1 MPITLGCIADDFTGA
16 TDLANMLVKGGLKTI
31 QLLGNP
37 SKEDVVPSVDAVII
51 ALKTRTIPVEEAI
64 EQSLQALNWLKN
76 AGAKQFFFKYCST
89 FDSTDEGNIGP
100 VIDALMEALETQFT
114 IACPAFP
121 ETERTI
127 FKGHLFVGD
136 KLLSDSPMKDHP
148 LTPMTDS
155 NLVSTLSRQTS
166 QKVGLVEYK
175 DILAG
180 PSAIR
185 KAFDQLQKEDV
196 AIAVTDVLNDEHLY
210 FLGEAV
216 KDFKLI
222 TGGSGIALGL
232 PSQFKSRNNHQE
244 ETRAHSLPKVLGKE
258 LVLSGS
264 CSEMTLAQV
273 DEFSKRYSTLKLN
286 PIELAENN
294 SALANAVDW
303 VIQAKGE
310 EPILVY
316 ASAPPD
322 AVKQAQKKLGRD
334 LASSTV
340 ESALAKI
347 AHAAVQNGFRR
358 IVVAGGETAGA
369 VVSNLGIKGI
379 MIGEQIDPGVP
390 TTVSIGNPSIGL
402 VLKSGNFGSADFF
415 EKALK
420 VMP

>member
-31 QLLGNP
+31 QLLGTP
-37 SKEDVVPSVDAVII
+37 SKNDVVPSVDAVII
-51 ALKTRTIPVEEAI
+51 ALKTRTIPVGDAI
-64 EQSLQALNWLKN
+64 EQSLQAMNWLKT

-100 VIDALMEALETQFT
+100 VIDALMAGLETQFT

-166 QKVGLVEYK
+166 QKVGLVEYTN
-175 DILAG
+175 ISRG
-180 PSAIR
+180 PTEIR
-185 KAFDQLQKEDV
+185 KAFNQLQKGGV

-232 PSQFKSRNNHQE
+232 PSQLNSHKNHKE
-244 ETRAHSLPKVLGKE
+244 ETTVHKLPEVLGKE
-258 LVLSGS
+258 LILSGS

-273 DEFSKRYSTLKLN
+273 NEFSKKYCTLKLN
-286 PIELAENN
+286 PVELAESN
-294 SALANAVDW
+294 SALDNAVDW
-303 VIQAKGE
+303 VIQAKGK

-322 AVKQAQKKLGRD
+322 AVKEAQQKLGRD

-340 ESALAKI
+340 ENALAKI
-347 AHAAVQNGFRR
+347 ARAAVQNGFRR

-369 VVSNLGIKGI
+369 VVSKLGIKGI

>member
-294 SALANAVDW
+294 SALANAVNW
-303 VIQAKGE
+303 VIQAKVE

-340 ESALAKI
+340 ENALAKI
-347 AHAAVQNGFRR
+347 ALAAVQNGFRR

-390 TTVSIGNPSIGL
+390 TTVSIGDPSIGL

-415 EKALK
+415 EKAFK

>member
-31 QLLGNP
+31 QLLGTP
-37 SKEDVVPSVDAVII
+37 RKSDVVPSVDAVII

-64 EQSLQALNWLKN
+64 EQSLRALNWLKS
-76 AGAKQFFFKYCST
+76 AGAEKFFFKYCST
-89 FDSTDEGNIGP
+89 FDSTDDGNIGP
-100 VIDALMEALETQFT
+100 VIDALMADLETPFT

-136 KLLSDSPMKDHP
+136 KLLSDSPMRYHP

-166 QKVGLVEYK
+166 QKVGLVQYT
-175 DILAG
+175 DILGG
-180 PSAIR
+180 PSEIR
-185 KAFDQLQKEDV
+185 KAFDQLRKEDV
-196 AIAVTDVLNDEHLY
+196 AIAITDVLNDEHLY

-232 PSQFKSRNNHQE
+232 PSQLKSRNNHKE
-244 ETRAHSLPKVLGKE
+244 KITAHKLPKVLGKE
-258 LVLSGS
+258 LILSGS

-273 DEFSKRYSTLKLN
+273 NEFSKKYRTLKLN
-286 PIELAENN
+286 PIELAESN
-294 SALANAVDW
+294 SSLDNAVDW

-322 AVKQAQKKLGRD
+322 AVNEAQTRLGRD

-340 ESALAKI
+340 ENALAKI
-347 AHAAVQNGFRR
+347 ASAAVQNGFRR

>member
-244 ETRAHSLPKVLGKE
+244 ETRAHSLPNVLGKE

-303 VIQAKGE
+303 VIQAKGK

-340 ESALAKI
+340 ENALAKI
-347 AHAAVQNGFRR
+347 ALAAVQNGFRR

-390 TTVSIGNPSIGL
+390 TTVSIGDPSIGL

-415 EKALK
+415 EKAFK

>member
-180 PSAIR
+180 PYAIR

-258 LVLSGS
+258 IVLSGS

-294 SALANAVDW
+294 SALANAVNW
-303 VIQAKGE
+303 VIQAKVE

-340 ESALAKI
+340 ENALAKI
-347 AHAAVQNGFRR
+347 ALAAVQNGFRR
-358 IVVAGGETAGA
+358 IVIAGGETAGA

-390 TTVSIGNPSIGL
+390 TTVSIGDPSIGL

-415 EKALK
+415 EKAFE

>member
-294 SALANAVDW
+294 SALANSVDW

-340 ESALAKI
+340 ENALAKI
-347 AHAAVQNGFRR
+347 ALAAVQNGFRR

-390 TTVSIGNPSIGL
+390 TTVSIGDPSIGL

-415 EKALK
+415 EKAFE

>member
-1 MPITLGCIADDFTGA
+1 MAITLGCIADDFTGA

-31 QLLGNP
+31 QLLGTP
-37 SKEDVVPSVDAVII
+37 GKSDVVPSVDAVII

-64 EQSLQALNWLKN
+64 EQSLRALNWLKS
-76 AGAKQFFFKYCST
+76 AGAEKFFFKYCST
-89 FDSTDEGNIGP
+89 FDSTDDGNIGP
-100 VIDALMEALETQFT
+100 VIDALMADLETPFT

-136 KLLSDSPMKDHP
+136 KLLSDSPMKYHP

-166 QKVGLVEYK
+166 QKVGLVQYT
-175 DILAG
+175 DILGG
-180 PSAIR
+180 PSEIR
-185 KAFDQLQKEDV
+185 KAFDQLRKEDV
-196 AIAVTDVLNDEHLY
+196 AIAITDVLNDEHLY

-232 PSQFKSRNNHQE
+232 PSQLKSRKNHKE
-244 ETRAHSLPKVLGKE
+244 KIAAHKLPKVLGKE
-258 LVLSGS
+258 LILSGS

-273 DEFSKRYSTLKLN
+273 NEFSKRYRTLKLN
-286 PIELAENN
+286 PIELAESN
-294 SALANAVDW
+294 SSLNNAVDW
-303 VIQAKGE
+303 VIQAKGK

-322 AVKQAQKKLGRD
+322 AVNEAQKRLGRD
-334 LASSTV
+334 LASSIV
-340 ESALAKI
+340 ENALAKI
-347 AHAAVQNGFRR
+347 ASAAVQNGFRR

-390 TTVSIGNPSIGL
+390 TTVSIGNPTIGL
-402 VLKSGNFGSADFF
+402 VLKSGNFGSVNFF

>member
-273 DEFSKRYSTLKLN
+273 DEFSKRYSTLKLD

-340 ESALAKI
+340 ENALAKI
-347 AHAAVQNGFRR
+347 ALAAVQNGFRR

-390 TTVSIGNPSIGL
+390 TTVSIGDPSIGL

-415 EKALK
+415 EKAFK

>member
-31 QLLGNP
+31 QLLGTP
-37 SKEDVVPSVDAVII
+37 SKNDVVPSVDAVII
-51 ALKTRTIPVEEAI
+51 ALKTRTIPVEDAI
-64 EQSLQALNWLKN
+64 EQSLQAMNWLKN

-100 VIDALMEALETQFT
+100 VIDALMAGLETQFT

-166 QKVGLVEYK
+166 QKVGLVEYTN
-175 DILAG
+175 ISGG
-180 PSAIR
+180 PSEIK
-185 KAFDQLQKEDV
+185 KAFNQLQKEDV

-232 PSQFKSRNNHQE
+232 PSQLKSQENHKE
-244 ETRAHSLPKVLGKE
+244 ETTVHKLPEVLGKE
-258 LVLSGS
+258 LILSGS

-273 DEFSKRYSTLKLN
+273 NEFSKKYCTLKLN
-286 PIELAENN
+286 PVELAESN
-294 SALANAVDW
+294 SALDNAVDW
-303 VIQAKGE
+303 VIQAKGKK
-310 EPILVY
+310 PILVY

-322 AVKQAQKKLGRD
+322 AVKEVQQRLGRD

-340 ESALAKI
+340 ENALAKI
-347 AHAAVQNGFRR
+347 ARAAVQNGFRR

-369 VVSNLGIKGI
+369 VVSKLGIKGI

>member
-258 LVLSGS
+258 IVLSGS

-294 SALANAVDW
+294 SALANSVDW

-340 ESALAKI
+340 ENALAKI
-347 AHAAVQNGFRR
+347 ALAAVQNGFRR

-390 TTVSIGNPSIGL
+390 TTVSIGDPSIGL

-415 EKALK
+415 EKAFK